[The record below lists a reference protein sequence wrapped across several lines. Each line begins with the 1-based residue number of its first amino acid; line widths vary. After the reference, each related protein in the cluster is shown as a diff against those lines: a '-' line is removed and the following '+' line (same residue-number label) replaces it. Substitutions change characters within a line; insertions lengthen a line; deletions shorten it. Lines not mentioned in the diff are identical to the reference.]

1 MKLSA
6 QEYATRYKITR
17 QGAMKYFNR
26 NRWTAAD
33 GVTWHA
39 FREGVKWYAESED
52 NSGEN
57 SQGQKKIT
65 MTPEV
70 LKAKKTLEEIRLLQQ
85 RNDKMRSDL
94 MRDWTDCVYNAFIIF
109 FGSLAGRITA
119 MRLPQDQVNEINK
132 ILKEEVDKLQSN
144 VDEQIREYE
153 EANKARVR

>member
-39 FREGVKWYAESED
+39 FREGVKWYAEIED

-70 LKAKKTLEEIRLLQQ
+70 LKAKKTVEEIKLLQN
-85 RNDKMRSDL
+85 RNDKMRADL
-94 MRDWTDCVYNAFIIF
+94 MRDWTNCVYRAFSGF
-109 FGSLAGRITA
+109 YGAVAGRINGLRIDKELA
-119 MRLPQDQVNEINK
+119 DKLND
-132 ILKEEVDKLQSN
+132 ILKAETDGLQARLDS
-144 VDEQIREYE
+144 EMEEYE
-153 EANKARVR
+153 EANKIRIR